1 MSKTFKKLMLLPM
14 LAAMM
19 VLMPTACTTNDN
31 PVDDN
36 TTVIDPGNA
45 EFNPTVL
52 TGSTLYVADGVDA
65 DLHQAFKWG
74 CGTESSNPEDGWVL
88 VLNKLTDVSEDVLK
102 KAIVD
107 GGYNNLICL
116 VNPVKAEID
125 AYAESHDWF
134 DIGTENVGDSVFIF
148 GFNSAGSRYVLIEPK
163 GGEDDD
169 PIVANMERSQNYY
182 VMISSM
188 LSDYARLQQN
198 GGNGGNSGSDNSS
211 DLEDFA
217 GQEHFMVSKTFTTKH
232 QFRQA
237 LWSDPDYLEGW
248 CVLSASYD
256 VYSVH
261 VYEGQLGAGDYYAIK
276 VTANVASAGMWKG
289 KGDNVH
295 GGVHVRWC
303 GAYCTDFGIET
314 RLTPANVGWF
324 DDTSSYIIYPAS
336 GWPTPTTTVGQ
347 KQYTD
352 SKSFSLNMSQT
363 VGASKTSKTETGG
376 APQQGVAPKGSD
388 ETTFKGELSFSEGWT
403 WSHTESQII
412 SDVDIYNNTYSN
424 RTIFNLKFNNLPKFS
439 MSETNHYDEG
449 TNGAARST
457 MDLHGS
463 WLWYDKSGKDNQ
475 DKPGYLVRT
484 VLYATYEI
492 QSHYTT
498 EADNEKSQVS
508 FMDGFVYQ
516 LPKVENST
524 GGHIKIKNNLP
535 DGMSLSNIVVTV
547 ASEGKEKG
555 KTVSEYRNSVANGD
569 EYEIGFFNNHYE
581 YLVTF
586 KAGKNASS
594 TRTYK
599 YITNPT
605 IKLGNLET
613 VVLNASYDFVPE

>member
-19 VLMPTACTTNDN
+19 VLMPTACTSNDN

-134 DIGTENVGDSVFIF
+134 NIESDNVNDNLFIF
-148 GFNSAGSRYVLIEPK
+148 GFNSAGSRYVLLKSEES
-163 GGEDDD
+163 EDID
-169 PIVANMERSQNYY
+169 PIVANMERNQKFY
-182 VMISSM
+182 VMISAM
-188 LSDYARLQQN
+188 LSDYASLQQN
-198 GGNGGNSGSDNSS
+198 GGDSGSSDKK
-211 DLEDFA
+211 DLENFA
-217 GQEHFMVSKTFTTKH
+217 GNVHFMVGGDPKYVLSFY
-232 QFRQA
+232 RQA
-237 LWSDPDYLEGW
+237 AFSDPDYLFG
-248 CVLSASYD
+248 CCYMTATYD
-256 VYSVH
+256 VYMAH
-261 VYEGQLGAGDYYAIK
+261 VYEGQPGAGDYYAVK
-276 VTANVASAGMWKG
+276 MVPSVASKDMWKG
-289 KGDNVH
+289 KGDKVH

-303 GAYCTDFGIET
+303 GAYCTEFYVESRI
-314 RLTPANVGWF
+314 TPANLGW
-324 DDTSSYIIYPAS
+324 DSDTSGSIILPAG
-336 GWPTPTTTVGQ
+336 GWPSPQTAIGQ
-347 KQYTD
+347 EQYTD
-352 SKSFSLNMSQT
+352 QQTFSLNMSQT
-363 VGASKTSKTETGG
+363 VGASKTWKNETSTNPAGG
-376 APQQGVAPKGSD
+376 NAGGKSGD
-388 ETTFKGELSFSEGWT
+388 ETTIKGELAFSEGWS
-403 WSHTESQII
+403 WSHSKTRYI
-412 SDVDIYNNTYSN
+412 SDVDILNNSYSN
-424 RTIFNLKFNNLPKFS
+424 RPTYGIKFNNLPEFK

-449 TNGAARST
+449 KNVAARTT
-457 MDLHGS
+457 MDLQCS
-463 WLWYDKSGKDNQ
+463 WVWYDKNGKDNEN
-475 DKPGYLVRT
+475 KPGYKVRT
-484 VLYATYEI
+484 LMRASYEI

-498 EADNEKSQVS
+498 EADNIKTATPRPIGQYE
-508 FMDGFVYQ
+508 YQ
-516 LPKVENST
+516 LPQVENST
-524 GGHIKIKNNLP
+524 GGHIKIKNTLP
-535 DGMSLSNIVVTV
+535 DGMLISNIVVTM
-547 ASEGKEKG
+547 ASEGADKG

-586 KAGKNASS
+586 KAGTNAS
-594 TRTYK
+594 TARTYK
-599 YITNPT
+599 YIANPS

>member
-1 MSKTFKKLMLLPM
+1 
-14 LAAMM
+14 
-19 VLMPTACTTNDN
+19 
-31 PVDDN
+31 
-36 TTVIDPGNA
+36 
-45 EFNPTVL
+45 
-52 TGSTLYVADGVDA
+52 
-65 DLHQAFKWG
+65 
-74 CGTESSNPEDGWVL
+74 
-88 VLNKLTDVSEDVLK
+88 
-102 KAIVD
+102 
-107 GGYNNLICL
+107 
-116 VNPVKAEID
+116 
-125 AYAESHDWF
+125 
-134 DIGTENVGDSVFIF
+134 
-148 GFNSAGSRYVLIEPK
+148 
-163 GGEDDD
+163 
-169 PIVANMERSQNYY
+169 
-182 VMISSM
+182 
-188 LSDYARLQQN
+188 
-198 GGNGGNSGSDNSS
+198 
-211 DLEDFA
+211 
-217 GQEHFMVSKTFTTKH
+217 
-232 QFRQA
+232 
-237 LWSDPDYLEGW
+237 
-248 CVLSASYD
+248 
-256 VYSVH
+256 
-261 VYEGQLGAGDYYAIK
+261 
-276 VTANVASAGMWKG
+276 MWKG

-352 SKSFSLNMSQT
+352 SQSFSLNMSQT
-363 VGASKTSKTETGG
+363 VGASKTSGVEGSGEG
-376 APQQGVAPKGSD
+376 AKPKS
-388 ETTFKGELSFSEGWT
+388 ETTFKGELAFSEGWT

-424 RTIFNLKFNNLPKFS
+424 RTIFNLKFNNLPQFK
-439 MSETNHYDEG
+439 MSQTNHYDEG
-449 TNGAARST
+449 SNGAARST

-475 DKPGYLVRT
+475 DKPGYFVRT

-535 DGMSLSNIVVTV
+535 DGMSISNIVVTM
-547 ASEGKEKG
+547 ASEGADKG

-569 EYEIGFFNNHYE
+569 EYEIDFFNNHYE

-586 KAGKNASS
+586 KAGKNAS
-594 TRTYK
+594 TARTYK
-599 YITNPT
+599 YITNPS

-613 VVLNASYDFVPE
+613 VVLNADYDFLPE

>member
-1 MSKTFKKLMLLPM
+1 MRKKTFKLLMLALPM
-14 LAAMM
+14 MLGMAS
-19 VLMPTACTTNDN
+19 CSENDN

-36 TTVIDPGNA
+36 TTVIDPGSA
-45 EFNPTVL
+45 KFNPEVL

-65 DLHQAFKWG
+65 DMHQAFKWG
-74 CGTESSNPEDGWVL
+74 CGTESSNPEKGDVL
-88 VLNKLTDVSEDVLK
+88 LLNKLTDVSEDVLK
-102 KAIVD
+102 YALEDESPNYLV
-107 GGYNNLICL
+107 CL

-125 AYAESHDWF
+125 AYAKSHNWF
-134 DIGTENVGDSVFIF
+134 DIGTENVGDSLIIF
-148 GFNSAGSRYVLIEPK
+148 GFNSVGSRYVLVEPK

-198 GGNGGNSGSDNSS
+198 GGNGANSGSGNKS

-232 QFRQA
+232 QFRQV

-248 CVLSASYD
+248 CTLSASYD
-256 VYSVH
+256 VYTVH

-276 VTANVASAGMWKG
+276 VTASVASAGMWKG

-314 RLTPANVGWF
+314 RLTPANVEWF

-336 GWPTPTTTVGQ
+336 GWPTPPTTVGQ

-352 SKSFSLNMSQT
+352 TQSFSLNMSQT
-363 VGASKTSKTETGG
+363 VGASHTEGMEGEGEG
-376 APQQGVAPKGSD
+376 ATPKS

-403 WSHTESQII
+403 WSHSESQII

-424 RTIFNLKFNNLPKFS
+424 RTILNLKFNNLPKFK

-449 TNGAARST
+449 SNGAAHST

-535 DGMSLSNIVVTV
+535 DGMSISNIVVTV
-547 ASEGKEKG
+547 ASEGKDKG
-555 KTVSEYRNSVANGD
+555 KTVSNYRNSIANGD

-613 VVLNASYDFVPE
+613 VVLNADYDFLPE